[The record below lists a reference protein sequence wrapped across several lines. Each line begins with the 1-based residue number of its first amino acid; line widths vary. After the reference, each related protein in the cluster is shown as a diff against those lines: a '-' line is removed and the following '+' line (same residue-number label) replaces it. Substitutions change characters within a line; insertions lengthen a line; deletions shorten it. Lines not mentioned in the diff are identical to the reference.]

1 MSSDQMASTFTG
13 LSSSVTN
20 SQNDDVADEVHHGCF
35 LEEFKEAK
43 EITTIISTLSNI
55 YKDQIAVERALE
67 RFQCEPCSLF
77 SSPINIFAINF
88 CSHIKCSHV

>member
-1 MSSDQMASTFTG
+1 MSSEEMTSTFTG

-43 EITTIISTLSNI
+43 EITSIISTLNNI

-67 RFQCEPCSLF
+67 RFQCEPFSL
-77 SSPINIFAINF
+77 
-88 CSHIKCSHV
+88 